1 MGSGEESVARGHNSE
16 AVMNTFA
23 NDVVAPQFVCYT
35 HHRVLDNLN
44 VLENRRVNSALTHA
58 SCKK

>member
-1 MGSGEESVARGHNSE
+1 MGSGGAKRGERAQLRGRDEHI
-16 AVMNTFA
+16 A

-35 HHRVLDNLN
+35 HHRVLDNPN